1 MEPWM
6 AHLIEEHSQ
15 LSDRLDK
22 LNRVLAIGNE
32 PGPADRKERLAAEQ
46 TELSDRLVRLNRVLT
61 SVNLP
66 DKQAALLIAQAFVM
80 TDYLAILEKRIA
92 LA

>member
-1 MEPWM
+1 MESWR

-22 LNRVLAIGNE
+22 LNHVLAAGAAPIE
-32 PGPADRKERLAAEQ
+32 DQSQRLATERD
-46 TELSDRLVRLNRVLT
+46 ELSVRLVRLNRVLT

-66 DKQAALLIAQAFVM
+66 NKDAALLIAQAFVM

-92 LA
+92 AP